1 MVDAVQRHGLVP
13 NRCRPIS
20 LRKDYPVTVSDDT
33 VDTGCDSTNAVFV
46 ADATESGSSGTSV
59 VDAAVMTDGHSDDT
73 VDTGCDSTNAV
84 FAADATESG
93 SSGTGVVDTGVM
105 TDGPIDDT
113 IDTGCD
119 STNAVFAADAT
130 ESGSSGTGVIDAGV
144 TTDGPIDDTIDTGC
158 DSTNAVFAA
167 DATESGIMTDGPIDD
182 TVDTGCDST
191 NAVFAADATESGSS
205 GTGVVDAG
213 VMTDGPIDDTID
225 TGCDSTNAVFAA
237 DATESGSCGTVG
249 GVGGAASC
257 VPGNDNGVGGSAID
271 SICKGTDGTHEVLT
285 DGISDDCDYANDSGF
300 IDDNLCN
307 SIADTNYDGLGFQLL
322 MVMLVVIEVCPVIS
336 GVVVVP
342 MLLLVPV
349 PVVNAML
356 NKWLSSGRFLRLI
369 KYVRTFNLI

>member
-13 NRCRPIS
+13 NRCRPRS
-20 LRKDYPVTVSDDT
+20 LGKDYPVTVSDDT
-33 VDTGCDSTNAVFV
+33 V
-46 ADATESGSSGTSV
+46 
-59 VDAAVMTDGHSDDT
+59 
-73 VDTGCDSTNAV
+73 
-84 FAADATESG
+84 
-93 SSGTGVVDTGVM
+93 
-105 TDGPIDDT
+105 
-113 IDTGCD
+113 
-119 STNAVFAADAT
+119 
-130 ESGSSGTGVIDAGV
+130 
-144 TTDGPIDDTIDTGC
+144 DTGC

-237 DATESGSCGTVG
+237 DATESGSSGTGVIDAGVTTDGPIDDIIDTGCDSTNAVFVADATESGSCGTVG

-271 SICKGTDGTHEVLT
+271 SICKATDGTHEVLT